1 MTHATLTADIEDWL
15 IGKALSDPDI
25 VALFE
30 TLCNRLRAIGIPL
43 DRASFSWPTLH
54 PLFKSEQVFWR
65 VGEGAEFQQYIH
77 STTTNSAWLR
87 SPLHH
92 ATQNRLATMRRRLT
106 GPEAMLDFDVLKD
119 FQSQGFTDYLVTLSA
134 FRIADVE
141 GFEDRETGMIA
152 SWASKREN
160 GFTEADIDALRR
172 IQRLFAVA
180 SRAAIQKRVMVNL
193 ATAYLGPTAA
203 RRVLAGDIR
212 RGDGDR
218 IPAVLWFSDLRGST
232 KLSDRLG
239 ADDYLALINRYFE
252 CTAAAV
258 VAHGGEVLNFIGDG
272 VFAIFPFDG
281 APEAAAARAE
291 ATVQAAMAQQCQTV
305 AEGVPGNTAI
315 SFGIGLSVGDVMF
328 GNIGVP
334 DRLAFSAIGRSVN
347 ALHRIEAATKT
358 LGIPVL
364 ADREF
369 SDLAPGA
376 WREVG
381 EIAGAELGGRVPL
394 FAPVTMLPDG
404 DAAPEP
410 APQSEAEV

>member
-43 DRASFSWPTLH
+43 DRATFSWPTLH

-65 VGEGAEFQQYIH
+65 AGEGTEFQQYIH
-77 STTTNSAWLR
+77 SGTTNSAWLR
-87 SPLHH
+87 SPLYYV
-92 ATQNRLATMRRRLT
+92 TQHRLTTFRRRLT
-106 GPEAMLDFDVLKD
+106 GPDALLDFEVLVD
-119 FQSQGFTDYLVTLSA
+119 FHAQSFTDYLVTLSA

-152 SWASKREN
+152 SWATKREN

-252 CTAAAV
+252 CTAATV
-258 VAHGGEVLNFIGDG
+258 LAHGGEVLNFIGDG
-272 VFAIFPFDG
+272 VFAIFPIGD
-281 APEAAAARAE
+281 APEDAAARAE
-291 ATVQAAMAQQCQTV
+291 AAVEGALQLRSETA
-305 AEGVPGNTAI
+305 AEGVSGDCGFD
-315 SFGIGLSVGDVMF
+315 FGIGLSVGDVMF

-347 ALHRIEAATKT
+347 AVHRIETATKR

-369 SDLAPGA
+369 TEIAPGG
-376 WREVG
+376 WREAG
-381 EIAGAELGGRVPL
+381 EIGGGELSGRVAL
-394 FAPVTMLPDG
+394 FAP
-404 DAAPEP
+404 DAMMRRADAP
-410 APQSEAEV
+410 ARNTG